1 MATAKL
7 VSPAAKCKWV
17 NVKSPHPE
25 YDVFQ
30 INLLLPAKS
39 KEAKSWMGNIDDW
52 IAEEVKSSGAKPSE
66 YVPYKEDG
74 DDILFKFKQKS
85 SIKGRNGESHDV
97 KIMVVDSQMKPC
109 NVDIGW
115 GSTVKVSYS
124 PVPYTVNGKSGVTMY
139 FNAVQVIDLVEYEN
153 ETSAFGKEEGF
164 VAEEP
169 ADNPFVHLS
178 SQEEMIKHV
187 ESIAV
192 TETDN
197 DDF

>member
-1 MATAKL
+1 MAEKL
-7 VSPAAKCKWV
+7 VSPQARCKWV
-17 NVKSPHPE
+17 NIKQPHPE
-25 YDVFQ
+25 YDVYQ

-39 KEAKSWMGNIDDW
+39 KEAKSWMEQIDGW
-52 IAEEVKSSGAKPSE
+52 IADEVKSSGKTASE

-74 DDILFKFKQKS
+74 DDILFKFKQKAT
-85 SIKGRNGESHDV
+85 IKGRSGEAREV

-124 PVPYTVNGKSGVTMY
+124 PIQYTVNGKSGVTMY
-139 FNAVQVIDLVEYEN
+139 FNAVQVIELVEYEGS
-153 ETSAFGKEEGF
+153 EGSVFGKEEGF

-169 ADNPFVHLS
+169 TANPFVT
-178 SQEEMIKHV
+178 EE
-187 ESIAV
+187 AV
-192 TETDN
+192 TADASE

>member
-1 MATAKL
+1 MATVKL

-17 NVKSPHPE
+17 NVKRPHPE

-39 KEAKSWMGNIDDW
+39 EEAKNWMSTIDDW

-66 YVPYKEDG
+66 YIPYKEDG
-74 DDILFKFKQKS
+74 DDILFKFKQKA
-85 SIKGRNGESHDV
+85 SIKGRNGEAHEV

-169 ADNPFVHLS
+169 ADNPFVS
-178 SQEEMIKHV
+178 SEEV
-187 ESIAV
+187 T